1 MSDVLTALVR
11 DVYLLRSRVAD
22 LEAAPA
28 PREPTYQRVLHLV
41 SHDFGV
47 PVALL
52 TSVSRRADIALAR
65 HVAFHV
71 AHRALG
77 YSMPRIGRLADRD
90 HSSVCHGI
98 HRIEAMCAEDRD
110 FAARVAA
117 VIHQIEHERSRA

>member
-1 MSDVLTALVR
+1 MSAALNDLAREVQH
-11 DVYLLRSRVAD
+11 LRARVAE
-22 LEAAPA
+22 LEGGPRPHEPA
-28 PREPTYQRVLHLV
+28 YQRILHLV

-47 PVALL
+47 PVALI

-71 AHRALG
+71 AHRVLG
-77 YSMPRIGRLADRD
+77 YSMPRIGRVADRD

-110 FAARVAA
+110 FAARVSAL
-117 VIHQIEHERSRA
+117 IHQMQHERSRA